1 MSPLCLASIRE
12 ALAPYGVLVGCRR
25 IGAGDEDAFA
35 DCSAGAASIERRRA
49 SGAARI
55 AARRLLQ
62 ELGSDGFAPLTRLAG
77 GLPEWPKEVLG
88 SLAHDEVYAVAAVGW
103 RGRLV
108 GLGVD
113 IEPAEPLPE
122 DLLDLVL
129 RPPEQSET
137 EGDGVARRL
146 VFAAKEAVFK
156 AVYPLNRTAFE
167 YPDVEVRLREKTAT
181 LRDGRRLALVMLRA
195 DWLVAVALAFA
206 AS

>member
-1 MSPLCLASIRE
+1 M
-12 ALAPYGVLVGCRR
+12 
-25 IGAGDEDAFA
+25 
-35 DCSAGAASIERRRA
+35 
-49 SGAARI
+49 
-55 AARRLLQ
+55 
-62 ELGSDGFAPLTRLAG
+62 
-77 GLPEWPKEVLG
+77 G

-181 LRDGRRLALVMLRA
+181 LRDGRRLRARHAARRLAGRGSAGVCRLVSGPEVRPSR
-195 DWLVAVALAFA
+195 FRPR
-206 AS
+206 